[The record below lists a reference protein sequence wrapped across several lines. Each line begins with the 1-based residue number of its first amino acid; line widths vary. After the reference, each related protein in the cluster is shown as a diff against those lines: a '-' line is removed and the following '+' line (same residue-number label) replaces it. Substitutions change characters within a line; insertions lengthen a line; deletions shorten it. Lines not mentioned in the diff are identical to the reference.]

1 MTDELP
7 LKREMTF
14 TYGEPREL
22 CPGVVRIV
30 ANNPGPFTFKGTNTY
45 LLGRNSLAVIDP
57 GPEDAAQC
65 AAILKAAGGRPITHI
80 VVTHTHHDHVGG
92 LTALQQATGALS
104 CGFGRRARNEG
115 ATIRSPSGG
124 EYVDRD
130 FNPDVVLGDG
140 ARLEGAEWALEAL
153 HTPGHAPDH
162 LCLALAGTGVLF
174 SGDHVMSW
182 STSVVAPPEGNM
194 ADYMR
199 GLERLMERS
208 DALYLPGH
216 GGQLEQPQRV
226 ARAFL
231 THRRIREQAI
241 LGCIRDG
248 HRTIDRIVP
257 IIYQGLDERLVRA
270 ASMSVLAHIEHL
282 IQRQEIVT
290 CDGAPSGLATAYEPA
305 SGR

>member
-65 AAILKAAGGRPITHI
+65 AAILKAAGDRPITHI

-124 EYVDRD
+124 EYVDRLR
-130 FNPDVVLGDG
+130 LGADHVGAVTAEPHQAGLRAECQQGRDMGFDG
-140 ARLEGAEWALEAL
+140 KSLIHPAQIEAL
-153 HTPGHAPDH
+153 FHSISPFT
-162 LCLALAGTGVLF
+162 
-174 SGDHVMSW
+174 
-182 STSVVAPPEGNM
+182 
-194 ADYMR
+194 
-199 GLERLMERS
+199 
-208 DALYLPGH
+208 
-216 GGQLEQPQRV
+216 
-226 ARAFL
+226 
-231 THRRIREQAI
+231 
-241 LGCIRDG
+241 
-248 HRTIDRIVP
+248 
-257 IIYQGLDERLVRA
+257 
-270 ASMSVLAHIEHL
+270 
-282 IQRQEIVT
+282 
-290 CDGAPSGLATAYEPA
+290 
-305 SGR
+305 